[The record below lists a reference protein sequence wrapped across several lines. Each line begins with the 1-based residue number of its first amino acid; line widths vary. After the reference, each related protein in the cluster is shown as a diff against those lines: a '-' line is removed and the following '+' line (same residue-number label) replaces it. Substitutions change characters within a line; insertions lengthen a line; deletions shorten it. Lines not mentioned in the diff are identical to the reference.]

1 MKLLAAVLCLFLL
14 AGCAEKTEEVP
25 EPTEAAGQSLH
36 VSGHAL
42 ESQTSGIMEVFPL
55 AETAPSGLWALGENV
70 VLSTESGMTLYT
82 GSTLREAA
90 SVSTGQVLT
99 AVGDRLFVYDET
111 ARQVLGLDSTLSRL
125 SAWDLPEG
133 TIGLPGVSPQGDT
146 FYYLQKDGLYLLDTD
161 LGSSRV
167 LRDNMAVQSGSVR
180 CLGDGKTLL
189 LSLTDP
195 NGEENTLLVSAEDGQ
210 SMEEALS
217 PRDAAALPEGLAVCA
232 SPGAFSRVMLLG
244 TATQR
249 LVTRSGERCLGF
261 LPELSAAVT
270 GQSLD
275 SGMTLRLYLL
285 STGVCRSEVSLPNV
299 DQVRLGCVTADG
311 KLYILAHSADTGWL
325 ILRWHYDAFPA
336 QSGESCLAPYH
347 DTPTA
352 QEAAQSRAM
361 ADELQSK
368 YGLDIRI
375 GEESLAVQPW
385 DYTFSGTAPA
395 DETDWTLEAIGEL
408 LSTFPEGFLS
418 RLQTGWEGFSLC
430 LVPKIQG
437 TPASGS
443 LASAQGLQFQEDDH
457 CYVVLALA
465 PVEDLRYTLFHEF
478 SHLIDTQVMNRCS
491 AYDDWADLNPQEFA
505 YSLDVNADMS
515 ANQQYLTGT
524 NRCFVDYYAMV
535 NPAEDRARIF
545 ECAVNPGNGDMFTA
559 PILQQKLR
567 RICTGIREAFDL
579 EDSGESF
586 LWEQYLIRYGE

>member
-1 MKLLAAVLCLFLL
+1 MKLLAAALCLFLL
-14 AGCAEKTEEVP
+14 AGCAGKTEEVP
-25 EPTEAAGQSLH
+25 EPTEATSQSLH

-42 ESQTSGIMEVFPL
+42 ETRTSGIMEVFPIA
-55 AETAPSGLWALGENV
+55 AEAPLGLWALGEDV

-82 GSTLREAA
+82 GSALREAA
-90 SVSTGQVLT
+90 SVSAGQVLGAAGT
-99 AVGDRLFVYDET
+99 QLFVYDET
-111 ARQVLGLDSTLSRL
+111 ARQILTLDSALSPD
-125 SAWDLPEG
+125 SAWSLPEK
-133 TIGLPGVSPQGDT
+133 TLGLPGVSPDGKT
-146 FYYLQKDGLYLLDTD
+146 FYYLQADGLYVLDTELD
-161 LGSSRV
+161 SPRV

-189 LSLTDP
+189 LNLTDP
-195 NGEENTLLVSAEDGQ
+195 NGAENTLLVSAEDGQ

-217 PRDAAALPEGLAVCA
+217 PRDAAALPEGIALCA

-244 TATQR
+244 DTPQR
-249 LVTRSGERCLGF
+249 LVTRSGETCLGF
-261 LPELSAAVT
+261 LPDLSAAVT
-270 GQSLD
+270 GSSGD

-285 STGVCRSEVSLPNV
+285 STGVCRSEVNLPGV
-299 DQVRLGCVTADG
+299 DQVRLGCVIADG
-311 KLYILAHSADTGWL
+311 KLYILAHSADSGWL
-325 ILRWHYDAFPA
+325 ILRWHFDAFPV
-336 QSGESCLAPYH
+336 QSKESCLAPYH

-352 QEAAQSRAM
+352 QEAANSRAR
-361 ADELQSK
+361 ADALENA
-368 YGLDIRI
+368 YGLSIRI
-375 GEESLAVQPW
+375 GEEALAVQPW

-395 DETDWTLEAIGEL
+395 DETDWTLEALDTL
-408 LSTFPEGFLS
+408 LAVFPEGFLS

-430 LVPKIQG
+430 LVPRIQG

-443 LASAQGLQFQEDDH
+443 LSSAQGLQFQEDGQ

-465 PVEDLRYTLFHEF
+465 PIEDLRYTLFHEF
-478 SHLIDTQVMNRCS
+478 SHLIDTQVMDRCS

-515 ANQQYLTGT
+515 ANKQYLTGT

-579 EDSGESF
+579 EGYGESF

>member
-1 MKLLAAVLCLFLL
+1 MRLLAAVLCLLCL
-14 AGCAEKTEEVP
+14 VGCAGKTEELP
-25 EPTEAAGQSLH
+25 ETTEETAQSLH

-42 ESQTSGIMEVFPL
+42 ESQTSGIMEVFPI
-55 AETAPSGLWALGENV
+55 APNDPLGLWALGEDV
-70 VLSTESGMTLYT
+70 VLSTKSGMTLYT

-90 SVSTGQVLT
+90 QTSAGQVLG
-99 AVGDRLFVYDET
+99 AVGNSLFVYDET
-111 ARQVLGLDSTLSRL
+111 ARQILSLDSALSPR
-125 SAWDLPEG
+125 SAWSLPEE
-133 TIGLPGVSPQGDT
+133 TIGLPGVCPEGNS
-146 FYYLQKDGLYLLDTD
+146 FYYLQKDGLYQMDTE

-189 LSLTDP
+189 LDLTDP
-195 NGEENTLLVSAEDGQ
+195 NGEENTLLISAADGQ
-210 SMEEALS
+210 SIEEALC
-217 PRDAAALPEGLAVCA
+217 PKDAAALPEGLALCA
-232 SPGAFSRVMLLG
+232 SPGAFSRVVLLG
-244 TATQR
+244 TEPQR
-249 LVTRSGERCLGF
+249 LVTRSGEKCLGF
-261 LPELSAAVT
+261 LPDISAAVT
-270 GQSLD
+270 GQLTD
-275 SGMTLRLYLL
+275 SGMTLGLYLL
-285 STGVCRSEVSLPNV
+285 STGVCRSEVALPGV

-311 KLYILAHSADTGWL
+311 KLYILAHSQEDGWL

-336 QSGESCLAPYH
+336 QREDSCLVPYH

-352 QEAAQSRAM
+352 QEAAQSRTK
-361 ADELQSK
+361 ADALEQK
-368 YGLDIRI
+368 YGLDILLYD
-375 GEESLAVQPW
+375 EALTAQPW

-395 DETDWTLEAIGEL
+395 DETDWTLEALDTL
-408 LSTFPEGFLS
+408 LSYFPDGFLS

-443 LASAQGLQFQEDDH
+443 LASAQGLQFQEDGQY
-457 CYVVLALA
+457 YVVLALA
-465 PVEDLRYTLFHEF
+465 PMEDLRYTLFHEF

-505 YSLDVNADMS
+505 YSLDVNADMT
-515 ANQQYLTGT
+515 ANKQYLTGT

-579 EDSGESF
+579 EDSGGSF

>member
-14 AGCAEKTEEVP
+14 AGCAGKTEEVP
-25 EPTEAAGQSLH
+25 ETTEATGQSLH
-36 VSGHAL
+36 VSGHPL
-42 ESQTSGIMEVFPL
+42 ESQTSGIMEVFLIEEASPL
-55 AETAPSGLWALGENV
+55 GLWALGEDV

-82 GSTLREAA
+82 GPALREAA
-90 SVSTGQVLT
+90 QTSTGQVLG
-99 AVGDRLFVYDET
+99 AAGDRLFVYDGT
-111 ARQVLGLDSTLSRL
+111 ARQILTLDKAFSPLT
-125 SAWDLPEG
+125 AWDLPEETVG
-133 TIGLPGVSPQGDT
+133 FPGVSPEGNT
-146 FYYLQKDGLYLLDTD
+146 FYYLQKDGLYLLDTE

-189 LSLTDP
+189 LNLTDP

-210 SMEEALS
+210 SMEEALF
-217 PRDAAALPEGLAVCA
+217 PKDAAALPEGLAVCA
-232 SPGAFSRVMLLG
+232 SPGAFSRVMLL
-244 TATQR
+244 TEEPQR
-249 LVTRSGERCLGF
+249 LVTRSGEKCLGF
-261 LPELSAAVT
+261 LPDISAAVT
-270 GQSLD
+270 GRSTD

-285 STGVCRSEVSLPNV
+285 STGICRSEVTLPGV
-299 DQVRLGCVTADG
+299 DQARAGCVTTDG
-311 KLYILAHSADTGWL
+311 KLYILAHSEEAGWL

-336 QSGESCLAPYH
+336 QNAESCLAPYH

-352 QEAAQSRAM
+352 QEAAQSRAK
-361 ADELQSK
+361 ADELEQA
-368 YGLDIRI
+368 YGLNIRI
-375 GEESLAVQPW
+375 GEEALALQPW

-395 DETDWTLEAIGEL
+395 DETDWTLEAVGEL
-408 LSTFPEGFLS
+408 LSAFPAGFLS

-443 LASAQGLQFQEDDH
+443 LVSAQGLQFQEDGQY
-457 CYVVLALA
+457 YVVLALA

-505 YSLDVNADMS
+505 YSLDVNADMT
-515 ANQQYLTGT
+515 ANRQYLTGT

-579 EDSGESF
+579 EDSGERF